1 MPAPFTNPLP
11 GSARSIQDRDLE
23 ALRALLRLAN
33 LPLAPRLTRTLLQ
46 HFNWNAEHIFA
57 ASDAELDAIEPLQ
70 SRHIVRLRDPA
81 FIPTERQLR
90 AMHRLSARVLLLPD
104 PEYPP
109 SLRDIPEP
117 PPLLFVSGTLNE
129 RDQFGVAMVGSRQA
143 TPYGRSI
150 AERFAR
156 ELAGHGLTIVSGGAI
171 GIDGAAHR
179 GALDAGGRTLAILG
193 CGLDVDYPREHRTL
207 FEQIR
212 QQGALITEY
221 PPGAMPEAWRFPQRN
236 RIVSGLTQG
245 LLVVEAPA
253 QSGAL
258 ITARIAAE
266 QGRTVMAVPGNIDRV
281 ASAGCNELLKEG
293 ATLVTCPE
301 DVLRALNLTIVPEHQ
316 QRPRTLNLFATPE
329 TPATVTTS
337 YPHTPVP
344 RLPERQ
350 QRLLEALSL
359 TPQHIDT
366 LARHTGLSASEAG
379 MELTLLEINGLARR
393 MPGNTYI
400 RTPRREH

>member
-1 MPAPFTNPLP
+1 
-11 GSARSIQDRDLE
+11 
-23 ALRALLRLAN
+23 
-33 LPLAPRLTRTLLQ
+33 
-46 HFNWNAEHIFA
+46 
-57 ASDAELDAIEPLQ
+57 
-70 SRHIVRLRDPA
+70 A

-90 AMHRLSARVLLLPD
+90 AMHRLSAHVLLLPD

-109 SLRDIPEP
+109 PLRDIPEP
-117 PPLLFVSGTLNE
+117 PPLLFISGTLNE
-129 RDQFGVAMVGSRQA
+129 RDRFSIAMVGSRQA
-143 TPYGRSI
+143 TPYGRNV

-171 GIDGAAHR
+171 GIDAAAHR
-179 GALDAGGRTLAILG
+179 GALAAGGRTHAVLG

-236 RIVSGLTQG
+236 RIVSGLAQG

-266 QGRTVMAVPGNIDRV
+266 QGRTVMAVPGNIDRA
-281 ASAGCNELLKEG
+281 ASVGCHELLKDG
-293 ATLVTCPE
+293 ATLIACPE
-301 DVLRALNLTIVPEHQ
+301 DVLRALNLTVVPA
-316 QRPRTLNLFATPE
+316 QRPYTLNLFATTE
-329 TPATVTTS
+329 TPATAS
-337 YPHTPVP
+337 RPQPHAPAP
-344 RLPERQ
+344 HLPERQ
-350 QRLLEALSL
+350 QRLLQALSL

-366 LARHTGLSASEAG
+366 LALHTGLSASEAS

-400 RTPRREH
+400 RTL